1 MEDLVDIVVTALLI
15 SLIFGVSFQN
25 AFWGIIVFIIVLVA
39 GIFIWPFLMLGYY
52 KILDLFSPIEPKTAK
67 STAQKPQKPE
77 IQEAVVVK
85 KLTPE
90 EKARRKDSTQ
100 NLIIGILVVIIVVS
114 LFFMGFSLLLYG
126 DLSFGRNI
134 GRY

>member
-25 AFWGIIVFIIVLVA
+25 AFWGIIIFIIVLVA
-39 GIFIWPFLMLGYY
+39 GIFIWPFIMMGYY
-52 KILDLFSPIEPKTAK
+52 KILDLFSPIEPKAAK
-67 STAQKPQKPE
+67 TTAQKPQKPE

-90 EKARRKDSTQ
+90 EKARRKESNK
-100 NLIIGILVVIIVVS
+100 NLIIAILLFIIIVAAI
-114 LFFMGFSLLLYG
+114 LGIEAWLI
-126 DLSFGRNI
+126 RP
-134 GRY
+134 R

>member
-25 AFWGIIVFIIVLVA
+25 AFWGIIIFIIVIVA
-39 GIFIWPFLMLGYY
+39 GIFIWPFIMMGFY

-90 EKARRKDSTQ
+90 EKARQKDSTQ
-100 NLIIGILVVIIVVS
+100 NLIIAILLFIIIAAAILGIEAWLI
-114 LFFMGFSLLLYG
+114 
-126 DLSFGRNI
+126 RP
-134 GRY
+134 R

>member
-1 MEDLVDIVVTALLI
+1 MEDLVDIVVGALLI

-39 GIFIWPFLMLGYY
+39 GIFIWPFIMLGYY

-100 NLIIGILVVIIVVS
+100 NLIIAILLFIIIAAAILGIEAWLI
-114 LFFMGFSLLLYG
+114 
-126 DLSFGRNI
+126 RP
-134 GRY
+134 R

>member
-25 AFWGIIVFIIVLVA
+25 AFWGIIIFIIVLVA
-39 GIFIWPFLMLGYY
+39 GIFIWPFIMMGYY
-52 KILDLFSPIEPKTAK
+52 KILDLFSPIEPKAAK

-100 NLIIGILVVIIVVS
+100 NLIIAILLFIIIVAAI
-114 LFFMGFSLLLYG
+114 LGIEAWLI
-126 DLSFGRNI
+126 RP
-134 GRY
+134 R

>member
-25 AFWGIIVFIIVLVA
+25 AFWGIIIFIIVLVA
-39 GIFIWPFLMLGYY
+39 GIFIWPFIMMGYY

-90 EKARRKDSTQ
+90 EKAKRKDSTQ
-100 NLIIGILVVIIVVS
+100 NLIIAILLFIIIAAAILGIEAWLI
-114 LFFMGFSLLLYG
+114 
-126 DLSFGRNI
+126 RP
-134 GRY
+134 R

>member
-25 AFWGIIVFIIVLVA
+25 AFWGIIIFIIVLVA
-39 GIFIWPFLMLGYY
+39 GIFIWPFIMMGFY

-67 STAQKPQKPE
+67 TTAQKPQKPE

-90 EKARRKDSTQ
+90 EKARRKESNK
-100 NLIIGILVVIIVVS
+100 NLIIAILLFIIIVAAI
-114 LFFMGFSLLLYG
+114 LGIEAWLI
-126 DLSFGRNI
+126 RP
-134 GRY
+134 R

>member
-1 MEDLVDIVVTALLI
+1 MEDLVDIVVGALLI

-25 AFWGIIVFIIVLVA
+25 AFWGIIIFIIVLVA
-39 GIFIWPFLMLGYY
+39 GIFIWPFIMMGYY

-90 EKARRKDSTQ
+90 EKAKRKDSTQ
-100 NLIIGILVVIIVVS
+100 NLIIAILLFIIIAAAILGIEAWLI
-114 LFFMGFSLLLYG
+114 
-126 DLSFGRNI
+126 RP
-134 GRY
+134 R